1 LEKGKIMKLK
11 NKVAIVTGG
20 ASGQGRAIAKLFARE
35 GADVVVADVDIEGAE
50 ETARQVSADANQASV
65 LTILTDVSS
74 EPAVEALISETVS
87 TLGTVDILVNCA
99 GRLGPSGKETAD
111 QLTIEEWEATL
122 SVNLLGPW
130 LCIKYAAP
138 VMQEHGGGSIINVA
152 STAGLR
158 PFPGAAPYCVSK
170 AGLLML
176 TKTVALEYVSDGIRV
191 TAICPGHVDTP
202 MMDAVIADMETEG
215 LDDAREQVHAQSNPM
230 GRLGTP
236 EEVATV
242 ALFLASED
250 ASFVTGSYVLA
261 DGGYMAG

>member
-1 LEKGKIMKLK
+1 MKLREK
-11 NKVAIVTGG
+11 TAIVTGG
-20 ASGQGRAIAKLFARE
+20 ASGQGRAIAVRFAQE
-35 GADVVVADVDIEGAE
+35 GANVVVADVDVQGAE
-50 ETARQVSADANQASV
+50 DTARQAESVIRGNGKV
-65 LTILTDVSS
+65 LTIPTDVSD
-74 EPAVEALISETVS
+74 EPAVEALVSETVDGF
-87 TLGTVDILVNCA
+87 GTVDILVNCA

-111 QLTIEEWEATL
+111 QLTRDEWDVTL

-130 LCIKYAAP
+130 LCIKYVAP
-138 VMQEHGGGSIINVA
+138 VMRKGDGGSIINVA

-191 TAICPGHVDTP
+191 TAICPGHIDTP
-202 MMDAVIADMETEG
+202 MMDVVIADMAAQGTAG
-215 LDDAREQVHAQSNPM
+215 ARERVHTGSNPM
-230 GRLGTP
+230 RRLGTP
-236 EEVATV
+236 QEVATV

-250 ASFVTGSYVLA
+250 SSFVTGSYVLV

>member
-1 LEKGKIMKLK
+1 MRLD

-20 ASGQGRAIAKLFARE
+20 ASGQGRAITVLFAQE
-35 GADVVVADVDIEGAE
+35 GADVVVADLDVAGAE
-50 ETARQVSADANQASV
+50 DTARQAKAVGVAGRQV
-65 LTILTDVSS
+65 LVIPTDVSD
-74 EPAVEALISETVS
+74 EAAVEALTSKTIDTF
-87 TLGTVDILVNCA
+87 GTVDILVNCA

-111 QLTIEEWEATL
+111 QLTLEEWDATL

-130 LCIKYAAP
+130 LCIKYVVP
-138 VMQEHGGGSIINVA
+138 VMQKRGGGSIINIA

-176 TKTVALEYVSDGIRV
+176 TKTVALEYISAGIRV
-191 TAICPGHVDTP
+191 TAICPGHIDTP
-202 MMDAVIADMETEG
+202 MMDAVIADMVSQG
-215 LDDAREQVHAQSNPM
+215 IKDARERVHTQSNPM
-230 GRLGTP
+230 QRLGTP
-236 EEVATV
+236 QEVATV

-250 ASFVTGSYVLA
+250 SSFVTGSHVLV

>member
-1 LEKGKIMKLK
+1 MRLED
-11 NKVAIVTGG
+11 KVAIVTGG
-20 ASGQGRAIAKLFARE
+20 GSGQGRAIAVLFAQE
-35 GADVVVADVDIEGAE
+35 GAHVVVADVDVEGAE
-50 ETARQVSADANQASV
+50 ETADEARDAGAPGVQVLV
-65 LTILTDVSS
+65 VPTDVSD
-74 EPAVEALISETVS
+74 EAAVEALVSETVEA
-87 TLGTVDILVNCA
+87 LGTVDILVNCA

-111 QLTIEEWEATL
+111 LLTLEEWNATL

-130 LCIKYAAP
+130 LGIKYAAP
-138 VMQEHGGGSIINVA
+138 VMRANGGGAIVNVA

-176 TKTVALEYVSDGIRV
+176 TKTVALEYVKDNIRV

-202 MMDAVIADMETEG
+202 MMDAVISDMEVQGNSE
-215 LDDAREQVHAQSNPM
+215 ARKQVQTQSNPM

-236 EEVATV
+236 EEVAAV

-250 ASFVTGSYVLA
+250 ASFVTGSIVLA
-261 DGGYMAG
+261 DGGFMAG

>member
-1 LEKGKIMKLK
+1 MRLK
-11 NKVAIVTGG
+11 EKVAIVTGG
-20 ASGQGRAIAKLFARE
+20 GSGQGRAIAVLFAHE
-35 GADVVVADVDIEGAE
+35 GAHVVVADVDVEGARR
-50 ETARQVSADANQASV
+50 TAEQALASGAEGTQVLV
-65 LTILTDVSS
+65 VPTDVSD
-74 EPAVEALISETVS
+74 EAAVEALIAETVEA
-87 TLGTVDILVNCA
+87 LGTVDILVNCA
-99 GRLGPSGKETAD
+99 GRLGPSGKATAD
-111 QLTIEEWEATL
+111 LLTLEEWDATL

-130 LCIKYAAP
+130 LGIKYAAP
-138 VMQEHGGGSIINVA
+138 VMRANGGGAIINVA

-176 TKTVALEYVSDGIRV
+176 TKTVALEYVDDNIRV

-202 MMDAVIADMETEG
+202 MMDAVISDMEEEG
-215 LDDAREQVHAQSNPM
+215 NAKAREQVHTRSNPM
-230 GRLGTP
+230 GRLGSP
-236 EEVATV
+236 EEVASV

>member
-1 LEKGKIMKLK
+1 MKLK
-11 NKVAIVTGG
+11 DKVAIVTGG
-20 ASGQGRAIAKLFARE
+20 ASGQGRAIAVLFAHE
-35 GADVVVADVDIEGAE
+35 GADVVVADVDVEGAR
-50 ETARQVSADANQASV
+50 ETAEQARTSGAEGTQVLV
-65 LTILTDVSS
+65 VPTDVSD
-74 EPAVEALISETVS
+74 EGAVEALVSKTVGR
-87 TLGTVDILVNCA
+87 LGTVDILVNCA

-111 QLTIEEWEATL
+111 LLTLEEWDATL

-130 LCIKYAAP
+130 LGIKYAAP
-138 VMQEHGGGSIINVA
+138 VMRANGGGAIINVA

-176 TKTVALEYVSDGIRV
+176 TKTVALEYVDDNVRV
-191 TAICPGHVDTP
+191 TAVCPGHVDTP
-202 MMDAVIADMETEG
+202 MMDAVISDMERQGNAE
-215 LDDAREQVHAQSNPM
+215 AREKVHTRSNPM

-236 EEVATV
+236 EEVAAV

>member
-1 LEKGKIMKLK
+1 MRLKG
-11 NKVAIVTGG
+11 KVAIVTGG
-20 ASGQGRAIAKLFARE
+20 GSGQGRAIAVLFAQE
-35 GADVVVADVDIEGAE
+35 GAHVVVADVDVEGAA
-50 ETARQVSADANQASV
+50 ETAEEAMTFGVPGEQMLVV
-65 LTILTDVSS
+65 PTDVSD
-74 EPAVEALISETVS
+74 EPAVETLVAQTVQE
-87 TLGTVDILVNCA
+87 LGTVDILVNCA

-111 QLTIEEWEATL
+111 LLTLEEWDATL

-130 LCIKYAAP
+130 LGIKYAAP
-138 VMQEHGGGSIINVA
+138 VMRANGGGAIINVA

-176 TKTVALEYVSDGIRV
+176 TKTVALEYVKDDIRV

-202 MMDAVIADMETEG
+202 MMDAVISDMEAAG
-215 LDDAREQVHAQSNPM
+215 DAEAHERVHTRSNPM

-242 ALFLASED
+242 ALFLASDD

>member
-1 LEKGKIMKLK
+1 MKLQD
-11 NKVAIVTGG
+11 KVAVVTGG
-20 ASGQGRAIAKLFARE
+20 ASGQGRAIAVLFAEE
-35 GADVVVADVDIEGAE
+35 GANVVVADLDVGGAE
-50 ETARQVSADANQASV
+50 SAAAEASAAGADGVEV
-65 LTILTDVSS
+65 LTVPTDVS
-74 EPAVEALISETVS
+74 EEAAVERLFSETVEAF
-87 TLGTVDILVNCA
+87 GTVDILVNCA

-111 QLTIEEWEATL
+111 LLTLEEWHATL

-138 VMQEHGGGSIINVA
+138 VMRANGGGSIINVA

-176 TKTVALEYVSDGIRV
+176 TKTVALEYVDDGIRV
-191 TAICPGHVDTP
+191 TAICPGHIDTP
-202 MMDAVIADMETEG
+202 MMDAVIGDMEEQG
-215 LDDAREQVHAQSNPM
+215 HADAYEHVHTQSNPM
-230 GRLGTP
+230 GRLGEP

-242 ALFLASED
+242 ALFLASGD
-250 ASFVTGSYVLA
+250 ASFVTGSYVFV

>member
-1 LEKGKIMKLK
+1 MKLQD
-11 NKVAIVTGG
+11 KVAIVTGG
-20 ASGQGRAIAKLFARE
+20 ASGQGRAIAVLFAQE
-35 GADVVVADVDIEGAE
+35 GANVVVADVDVAGAE
-50 ETARQVSADANQASV
+50 STAQAVISAVARSTSPGGARA
-65 LTILTDVSS
+65 LTIPTDVSD
-74 EPAVEALISETVS
+74 EAAVEALVSETVRAF
-87 TLGTVDILVNCA
+87 GTVDILVNSA
-99 GRLGPSGKETAD
+99 GRLGPAGKDTAD
-111 QLTIEEWEATL
+111 QLTLEEWDVTL

-138 VMQEHGGGSIINVA
+138 IMRAHGGGSIINVA

-158 PFPGAAPYCVSK
+158 PFAGAAPYCVSK

-176 TKTVALEYVSDGIRV
+176 TKTVALEYVGDGIRV
-191 TAICPGHVDTP
+191 TAICPGHIDTP
-202 MMDAVIADMETEG
+202 MMDTVISDMEQQG
-215 LDDAREQVHAQSNPM
+215 NANAREQVRTQSNPM

-236 EEVATV
+236 EEVAAV